1 VGSKSLLQENPPV
14 LSWGYQLMQVVLF
27 NGCKM
32 VIVVVIQVSFLPVAE
47 TSFFLILISAKNEH
61 FSYCDLEL

>member
-1 VGSKSLLQENPPV
+1 
-14 LSWGYQLMQVVLF
+14 MQVVLF